1 MKEILVFGAGRVA
14 KPCVDYLLRDPGKHV
29 TVADMDPVNVDRVTA
44 GRPGATGLVC
54 NAVKE
59 AGAIIR
65 DTKPQVVINLLP
77 AAFMTP
83 IAELCIEAR
92 VPCVNP
98 SYIKD
103 DMRALDEKARNAGVL
118 LLCELGLDPGIDHMS
133 AARTIRSIHEE
144 GGKVESFW
152 SCCGALPSLKDNTN
166 PFGYKLSWAPAGLI
180 GASKREARVMKE
192 GKVVVRPEGET
203 FRFPSLVEIEGLGW
217 FEEYANADSLPYVD
231 LYNMSEVR
239 DCYRGT
245 LRFLGWSETI
255 RKMLDM
261 GLFEQEEIV
270 LSGLTFAGLTRRLIG
285 ASPEEDLDKALASFL
300 KLEPYAAV
308 LMRLRW
314 LGLLSDEPIPME
326 KGSARDVVSHL
337 YFNKLVFAEQEQD
350 LVVME
355 HRYVARMPGRDTKT
369 LFKSTLIDY
378 GVPGGETSVARTTG
392 IPPAIG
398 AALIL
403 DGRIGLSGV
412 QAPVLPEIYEP
423 SLELLEAE
431 GISFRETV
439 REL

>member
-14 KPCVDYLLRDPGKHV
+14 KPCVDYLLKDREKHV
-29 TVADMDPVNVDRVTA
+29 TVVDMDPANVERVTA
-44 GRPGATGLVC
+44 GRSGATGMVR
-54 NAVKE
+54 NAVEE
-59 AGAIIR
+59 ARAIIEEV
-65 DTKPQVVINLLP
+65 KPNVVINLLP
-77 AAFMTP
+77 AAFMTLV
-83 IAELCIEAR
+83 AELCIEAR
-92 VPCVNP
+92 VSCVNP
-98 SYIKD
+98 SYIKN
-103 DMRALDEKARNAGVL
+103 DMRALDEKARDAGVL

-133 AARTIRSIHEE
+133 ASRTIRSIHEE

-166 PFGYKLSWAPAGLI
+166 PFGYKLSWAPSGLI
-180 GASKREARVMKE
+180 GASKREARIMQD

-231 LYNMSEVR
+231 LYGMPEVR

-261 GLFEQEEIV
+261 GLFDQDEMD
-270 LSGLTFAGLTRRLIG
+270 LAGFTFAGLTRHLIG
-285 ASPEEDLDKALASFL
+285 ASAEENLETGLASFL
-300 KLEPYAAV
+300 NIEPYSAV

-314 LGLLSDEPIPME
+314 LGLLSEELIPIE

-337 YFNKLVFAEQEQD
+337 YFNKLVFDDQEQD

-355 HRYVARMPGRDTKT
+355 HRYVAQMPDKESKM
-369 LFKSTLIDY
+369 LFKSTLVDY
-378 GVPGGETSVARTTG
+378 GVPGGETSIARTTG

-398 AALIL
+398 ASLIA
-403 DGRIGLSGV
+403 DGKIGLTGV

-431 GISFRETV
+431 GIRFMETV